1 MDTVAGFRTTLRTSQ
16 TYPYSDVVFTMQK
29 PDGKTVFL
37 PSRSDAN
44 GIARLDLSDFHT
56 RKAGK
61 YQLSVKLAN
70 TENDNN
76 LAETTTFLSILINF
90 QRKNQK

>member
-44 GIARLDLSDFHT
+44 GIARLVFLTFTH
-56 RKAGK
+56 A
-61 YQLSVKLAN
+61 KLA
-70 TENDNN
+70 
-76 LAETTTFLSILINF
+76 SIS
-90 QRKNQK
+90 